1 VKCPYCVCDG
11 ELYSAPYIQGD
22 GALSKTHAYYYQVQ
36 TQLLVC
42 SANYADFVVITFSSK
57 NVNISMQRIS
67 KDEEFIKDKSAP
79 LLIKW
84 STVSSATPQS
94 LHLGEQGILYIRA
107 LIELVD

>member
-1 VKCPYCVCDG
+1 
-11 ELYSAPYIQGD
+11 
-22 GALSKTHAYYYQVQ
+22 
-36 TQLLVC
+36 
-42 SANYADFVVITFSSK
+42 
-57 NVNISMQRIS
+57 MQRIS

-94 LHLGEQGILYIRA
+94 LHLGEQGILYIQA

>member
-1 VKCPYCVCDG
+1 MKCPYCVCDG

-57 NVNISMQRIS
+57 NVTFQCKEYQRMKSLS
-67 KDEEFIKDKSAP
+67 KIRV
-79 LLIKW
+79 LLCLLNGQQFHRPHHKAY
-84 STVSSATPQS
+84 T
-94 LHLGEQGILYIRA
+94 
-107 LIELVD
+107 